1 MAAQVETTSQQGG
14 GGGGGG
20 GAGDPSETHADVNS
34 SDNTSVD
41 EIEKTRTLIC
51 ALNFLSRNLP
61 LPQDVF
67 DAVSSIYH
75 DGGAA
80 DTAAEEENN
89 QDDNGDDNDGEEEE
103 EEAEREVNNQ
113 NDDSNVVVGG
123 GGVGSSA
130 GKATVKVSNFSS
142 FFI

>member
-1 MAAQVETTSQQGG
+1 MAAQVETTSQP
-14 GGGGGG
+14 GG
-20 GAGDPSETHADVNS
+20 GAGGSAGNPSEIHTDVNS
-34 SDNTSVD
+34 GDNASGE

-75 DGGAA
+75 DGTTA
-80 DTAAEEENN
+80 DTAADEENN
-89 QDDNGDDNDGEEEE
+89 HVDDDKNEE
-103 EEAEREVNNQ
+103 EEATERGADNQ
-113 NDDSNVVVGG
+113 NDDANVVGG

-130 GKATVKVSNFSS
+130 VAAERAAAQVSNFLV
-142 FFI
+142 